1 MNGYCDLSLLS
12 LLFAVYFVALS
23 LNNNYNDG
31 LRSKVIGAVYAYK
44 IEAKEKIA

>member
-31 LRSKVIGAVYAYK
+31 LRNKVIGDVYVLTVS
-44 IEAKEKIA
+44 